1 MVIENQRKIKFSSLR
16 GGDVF
21 IYDDTIYIK
30 VNISYVK
37 DEDINA
43 VSVENG
49 EPNSFFESTLVERV
63 SAKLVIE

>member
-30 VNISYVK
+30 VKISYE

-49 EPNSFFESTLVERV
+49 EPNSFFESTLVQRV
-63 SAKLVIE
+63 NAKLVIE